1 MKYIFY
7 YEVLNGNNYKNIDL
21 LVGKT
26 KKAYLIGPKITDSFD
41 YDSFIKRIK
50 SNCIYKINIYKK
62 RINKKKLNALIDVYC
77 PLLKENEIYE
87 IERNKVKIHKIIP
100 VPGDNYEKK

>member
-41 YDSFIKRIK
+41 YDSFIKRINV
-50 SNCIYKINIYKK
+50 SPTNKIVIFSFAFHILSHIQTDTFHN
-62 RINKKKLNALIDVYC
+62 R
-77 PLLKENEIYE
+77 
-87 IERNKVKIHKIIP
+87 
-100 VPGDNYEKK
+100 